1 MRPIITLISEI
12 PKAHP
17 KPIFLFLPRQP
28 TPYANAT
35 AITIK
40 RVCPYFTLFVYF
52 EFCRKYSE
60 RFGLGQVCLL
70 HKPCGGMIFPNN
82 DICLQEKN

>member
-28 TPYANAT
+28 TQYANVT

-40 RVCPYFTLFVYF
+40 KSLSIFYF
-52 EFCRKYSE
+52 
-60 RFGLGQVCLL
+60 
-70 HKPCGGMIFPNN
+70 
-82 DICLQEKN
+82 ICLFLNFVANIVKGLDWDKCICSTSLVEV

>member
-28 TPYANAT
+28 APYANAT

-40 RVCPYFTLFVYF
+40 KESVHILLYLFILNFVANIV
-52 EFCRKYSE
+52 K
-60 RFGLGQVCLL
+60 GLGWDKCVCSTSLV
-70 HKPCGGMIFPNN
+70 
-82 DICLQEKN
+82 EV

>member
-40 RVCPYFTLFVYF
+40 KSLSIFYFICLFLNFVANIV
-52 EFCRKYSE
+52 K
-60 RFGLGQVCLL
+60 GLGWDKCVCSASLV
-70 HKPCGGMIFPNN
+70 
-82 DICLQEKN
+82 EV

>member
-40 RVCPYFTLFVYF
+40 KSVHILLYLFIF
-52 EFCRKYSE
+52 EFCRKYSD